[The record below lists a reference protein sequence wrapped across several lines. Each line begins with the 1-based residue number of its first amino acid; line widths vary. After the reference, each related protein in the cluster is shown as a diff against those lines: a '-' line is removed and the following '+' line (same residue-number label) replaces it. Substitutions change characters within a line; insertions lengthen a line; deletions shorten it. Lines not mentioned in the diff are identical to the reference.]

1 MEEQQNEA
9 LEQRQNC
16 CCLTGHRSLPS
27 DPDRLAELRQNLRRL
42 ICDLAQ
48 QDITTFKQ
56 CPYWKGR
63 KVKSADDEVLPEGP
77 ILYLGPAGTECVDP
91 VC

>member
-42 ICDLAQ
+42 ICDLART
-48 QDITTFKQ
+48 DMEEICFPGCWWELTSVFSL
-56 CPYWKGR
+56 R
-63 KVKSADDEVLPEGP
+63 
-77 ILYLGPAGTECVDP
+77 
-91 VC
+91 

>member
-1 MEEQQNEA
+1 M
-9 LEQRQNC
+9 
-16 CCLTGHRSLPS
+16 TF
-27 DPDRLAELRQNLRRL
+27 LAYLGQF
-42 ICDLAQ
+42 Q